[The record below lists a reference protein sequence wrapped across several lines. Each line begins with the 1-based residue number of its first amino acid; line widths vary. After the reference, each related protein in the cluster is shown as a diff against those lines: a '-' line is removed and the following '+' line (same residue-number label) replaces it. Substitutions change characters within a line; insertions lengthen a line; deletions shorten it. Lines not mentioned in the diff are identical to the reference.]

1 MEQMKEILK
10 RIQNGER
17 IFHPTG
23 DSIEAVKAFQPI
35 AKRIVSANERGYL
48 VNAIFLHSKMAGT
61 VGDILN
67 IIVNGGLT
75 FEGEKFLESQQN
87 EVKQSVP
94 ASTDKQS
101 ELIKWEP
108 KLLGFKLEGNELIRR
123 LQRCWE
129 KRKRR

>member
-10 RIQNGER
+10 RIQNGE
-17 IFHPTG
+17 TG
-23 DSIEAVKAFQPI
+23 FSPVGGSQEGLRDFQPL
-35 AKRIVSANERGYL
+35 AKRIISANERG
-48 VNAIFLHSKMAGT
+48 FLTRAAFSKNYEYG
-61 VGDILN
+61 VYYIDDI
-67 IIVNGGLT
+67 VVGGLT

-108 KLLGFKLEGNELIRR
+108 KFLGFKLEGNELIRR
-123 LQRCWE
+123 LQRWFIR
-129 KRKRR
+129 RKNH